1 VGRSREGTSEAK
13 GIQASGPGPL
23 SFLVAHAV
31 PPPPKIGS
39 VRPVYESPL
48 GTLYRADCL
57 TVLPTVADESADIVF
72 ADPPFNIGHKYG
84 TYKDSRTRE
93 DYLDWCR
100 SWLRQSVRVLKGGGA
115 LFVFNLPSW
124 NIELAHFIGS
134 QPGMVFRHWIT
145 ISIKTRLPIPGRLNP
160 AHYSLLY
167 FTKGKPRVFER
178 PRIPIQKCRHCG
190 RDVKDYGG
198 HADKIHPDGLNVSDV
213 WDDIPPVRHRSTK
226 WHSANQLSEKMLER
240 VLAMSSK
247 SDDLVLDPFGGSGT
261 TYAVAERLGRRWVGM
276 EIGACAP
283 IIARLRGQRA
293 RVVAKLLGDSRKG
306 MSPPNGAMKAKPSTI
321 KKSRAR
327 PRRAVE
333 PRVAASKITRK

>member
-1 VGRSREGTSEAK
+1 
-13 GIQASGPGPL
+13 
-23 SFLVAHAV
+23 
-31 PPPPKIGS
+31 
-39 VRPVYESPL
+39 VRPAYESPL

-57 TVLPTVADESADIVF
+57 AVLPTLPDESADVVF

-93 DYLDWCR
+93 DYLEWCR
-100 SWLRQSVRVLKGGGA
+100 SWLRQSVRILKDGGA
-115 LFVFNLPSW
+115 LFVFNLPAW

-145 ISIKTRLPIPGRLNP
+145 LSIKTSLPIVGRLYP

-178 PRIPIQKCRHCG
+178 PRVPIQKCRHCG
-190 RDVKDYGG
+190 RDIKDYGG

-240 VLAMSSK
+240 VLTMTSK
-247 SDDLVLDPFGGSGT
+247 PNDLVVDPFGGSGT
-261 TYAVAERLGRRWVGM
+261 TYAVAERLGRRWIGM
-276 EIGACAP
+276 EVGACAP

-306 MSPPNGAMKAKPSTI
+306 MSPNGKAEAPSSKGAKPG
-321 KKSRAR
+321 KKRG
-327 PRRAVE
+327 PGRRAVE
-333 PRVAASKITRK
+333 PRVAASKIARR